1 KSLENH
7 ICKSVS
13 IRRSLCLFFPYFQ
26 CCENQVLT
34 LQPPTCHPIEFPP
47 IQAIYRH
54 SSTTTAPVRSP
65 VPLPS
70 RYGVNA
76 ADEYH
81 VYNKITTQDRTTTI
95 HPNTKPKSP
104 ASDAVPV
111 TPSFVYP
118 TKKTEEESATYASSI
133 GTTDEFGLEIS
144 NKVEGYRTETIS
156 SIYDLPA
163 GLTLDPLPMPSP
175 ANVFYASNV
184 KARSK
189 REDAENITVEVEAK
203 RMLVFSSDDSERIDT
218 AALRRGGDSEKEPC
232 GRVLI
237 VQTVFLCV
245 AAVLQV

>member
-1 KSLENH
+1 M
-7 ICKSVS
+7 
-13 IRRSLCLFFPYFQ
+13 
-26 CCENQVLT
+26 
-34 LQPPTCHPIEFPP
+34 
-47 IQAIYRH
+47 
-54 SSTTTAPVRSP
+54 
-65 VPLPS
+65 PLPS

-144 NKVEGYRTETIS
+144 NKVEDGSLRRRAQGYRTETIS

-245 AAVLQV
+245 AAVLQVISVVVILLQRRLYHRNLRALWLRCSNNRQ